1 MEERSVTF
9 NEPSDIKNAW
19 IAALNSGKYT
29 QTNGALRNSKGYCC
43 LGVLCDVVAPSKWE
57 TSLPRAGP
65 DGVSYRL
72 DHFHHSLGRAGE
84 IYPHLFDQK
93 LQHAL
98 IEMNDGRKFPF
109 GVIAKYIE
117 KNIPAEEFKNLL
129 DYSKNL

>member
-1 MEERSVTF
+1 MKRTGLLAEQALALGFGTMMQLVKLKNSTARRSISMKMEGRSVTF

-84 IYPHLFDQK
+84 IYP
-93 LQHAL
+93 
-98 IEMNDGRKFPF
+98 
-109 GVIAKYIE
+109 
-117 KNIPAEEFKNLL
+117 
-129 DYSKNL
+129 